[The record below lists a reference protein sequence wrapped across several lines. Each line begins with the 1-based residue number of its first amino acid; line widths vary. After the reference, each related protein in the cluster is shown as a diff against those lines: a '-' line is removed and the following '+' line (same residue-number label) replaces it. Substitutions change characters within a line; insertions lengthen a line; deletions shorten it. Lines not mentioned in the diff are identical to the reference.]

1 MLRVFANRDFALYWL
16 GSTVSLLG
24 DGVYFV
30 AIAWLVYDL
39 SNTPSALAYVGVA
52 WTLPQLASLLFA
64 GAISDRLDRRR
75 VMMSA
80 NAVSGLAI
88 GVIAVLTIAGQVAL
102 WQLWILVAVHC
113 VGVALFIP
121 ASGAFVPQLV
131 AADQLVQANAV
142 RQFVRPLTMRLVGPA
157 LGGVLVAVLGAG
169 EAFLFDALSF
179 FFAFVAVGL
188 IRPRPRAS
196 ARPESASIKGEIAAG
211 LGFVIS
217 QSWLWLSLVAAAA
230 WLLIYVGPLEVLLP
244 FLVKNKVGTDA
255 KGLGLVFAAGGLGA
269 MVFAYTVARTG
280 LPRRAL
286 VLMYALW
293 SCSMFALATLAL
305 ARSLWAAMFSSF
317 FVFGL
322 LSTGEIVWQTML
334 QRRVPNELLGR
345 VASVDWFVSAAFV
358 PLSFVVVGPLA
369 AALGAAKT
377 VAGVGLLGGVLMAA
391 FILLPPIRAPESFEL
406 TQPAHA

>member
-64 GAISDRLDRRR
+64 GAISDRFDRRR
-75 VMMSA
+75 VMMIA

-102 WQLWILVAVHC
+102 WQLWILVAVHG

-211 LGFVIS
+211 LGS
-217 QSWLWLSLVAAAA
+217 SSRRAGSGSLLSPRPPGCSSMSVRSRSCSPFSSRTRSAPTPRDSDLCSLQAGSAQWYSPTPSRGWGSRAARS
-230 WLLIYVGPLEVLLP
+230 
-244 FLVKNKVGTDA
+244 FSCTRS
-255 KGLGLVFAAGGLGA
+255 GLV
-269 MVFAYTVARTG
+269 R
-280 LPRRAL
+280 
-286 VLMYALW
+286 
-293 SCSMFALATLAL
+293 CS
-305 ARSLWAAMFSSF
+305 R
-317 FVFGL
+317 
-322 LSTGEIVWQTML
+322 L
-334 QRRVPNELLGR
+334 QRSRSRARCGQLCFP
-345 VASVDWFVSAAFV
+345 ASSYSDS
-358 PLSFVVVGPLA
+358 
-369 AALGAAKT
+369 
-377 VAGVGLLGGVLMAA
+377 
-391 FILLPPIRAPESFEL
+391 
-406 TQPAHA
+406 